1 MGDLVLTTTGSLS
14 RNRSLGVALGAGAIA
29 SRSIRPLIAPWRK
42 ASIRRAPARPS
53 GEELGIELP
62 ITEQVCAVLFRA
74 KPPREA
80 LAELMGRE
88 LKSEQWR

>member
-1 MGDLVLTTTGSLS
+1 VAEGVNTS
-14 RNRSLGVALGAGAIA
+14 RAGEALG
-29 SRSIRPLIAPWRK
+29 
-42 ASIRRAPARPS
+42 RR
-53 GEELGIELP
+53 LGIELP